1 MHSRGM
7 TLIELLVVM
16 TISAIL
22 IAAGVPAFQWTIARN
37 RISDATNQLLSHLE
51 YARMEASRR
60 GNTVSICRS
69 INPMAPVAALACSSA
84 ATATTDG
91 NDWAAGWIVFE
102 KVAPNVDESNFEQ
115 PGDQVIF
122 RQQAMGGAGV
132 RVMIHSNSPGA
143 EFVAYQAR
151 GGGGIVGGAQ
161 TFAIDYGTVL
171 TPISADRAIT
181 TIALTN
187 AARCIPLTL
196 LGSMRVARTLAGVCQ

>member
-1 MHSRGM
+1 MHSRGF
-7 TLIELLVVM
+7 TLVELLVVM

-22 IAAGVPAFQWTIARN
+22 IAAAVPAFQWTIARN

-60 GNTVSICRS
+60 NNTVSICRTLDA
-69 INPMAPVAALACSSA
+69 NLTTPVCSSA
-84 ATATTDG
+84 STAGADG
-91 NDWAAGWIVFE
+91 NDWAAGWVVFE
-102 KVAPNVDESNFEQ
+102 KVLPNVDESNVEA
-115 PGDQVIF
+115 GDRVIF
-122 RQQAMGGAGV
+122 RQQAMGAMAGPGV
-132 RVMIHSNSPGA
+132 RVMIHSNSPGN
-143 EFVAYQAR
+143 EFVAYQPR

-187 AARCIPLTL
+187 AARCIPITL
-196 LGSMRVARTLAGVCQ
+196 LGSMRVARTLAGACL